1 MTGNKKFIPS
11 PIDDKNTSSEFD
23 WLFGDDCSEDESTTR
38 QFLHIGTF
46 TNNDVLWGYKYY
58 YGSNTLALS
67 TNVRLKEGDKYSKSY
82 DDILGRIANFNDIS
96 DATNII
102 VNYDLKKDTKDDTVN
117 VELTLNFYFKNTE

>member
-1 MTGNKKFIPS
+1 MAGNKKFIPS

-23 WLFGDDCSEDESTTR
+23 WLFGDGYSEDESTTR

-82 DDILGRIANFNDIS
+82 DDILGRIANFNEIS

-102 VNYDLKKDTKDDTVN
+102 VNYDLKKDIKNDTVN

>member
-1 MTGNKKFIPS
+1 MTENKKFIPS

-23 WLFGDDCSEDESTTR
+23 WLFGDGYSEDKSVTR
-38 QFLHIGTF
+38 QFLHSGTF
-46 TNNDVLWGYKYY
+46 TNNDVLWEYRYS
-58 YGSNTLALS
+58 YGSNTLTLS
-67 TNVRLKEGDKYSKSY
+67 TNVNLKEGDKYTKSY
-82 DDILGRIANFNDIS
+82 NGILGRIANFNEIS